1 MSDRG
6 HLRSL
11 RCLNRLASA
20 SLLLRRPRYRAHNLD
35 WTTIWT
41 AVLVLLFVAPFLRL
55 AILESLSLPYLGDLN
70 AEVVACT
77 P

>member
-1 MSDRG
+1 M
-6 HLRSL
+6 
-11 RCLNRLASA
+11 
-20 SLLLRRPRYRAHNLD
+20 
-35 WTTIWT
+35 
-41 AVLVLLFVAPFLRL
+41 LVLLFVAPFLRL